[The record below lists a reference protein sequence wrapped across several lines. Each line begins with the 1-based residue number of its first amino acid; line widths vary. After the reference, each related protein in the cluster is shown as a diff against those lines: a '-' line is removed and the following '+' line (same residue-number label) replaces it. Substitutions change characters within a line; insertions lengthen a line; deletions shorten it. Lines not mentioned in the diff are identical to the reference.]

1 MRNLVTGSTGFI
13 GSHLVEALLLRGE
26 QVEALARPTS
36 NVHHLRELGAE
47 VRVCTLE
54 DQATLVAASSGVDRI
69 WHCAA
74 LVDDWGPPD
83 TFVQANVE
91 GTRNILAAA
100 TRAKASRFIYL
111 STSDVYG
118 FPGRATLE
126 TEKPAPRGLPYVDTK
141 IEGESLVWN
150 HSKAVGLPVTVLR
163 PGTVYGPRSRALVL
177 PIVQALIGRK
187 GYLIDHGKHLA
198 GLCYVGN
205 LVDALLLAGDST
217 AALGQAYNI
226 TDGSQVT
233 WADFINALA
242 DAIQMPHPVRN
253 YSHWQAYT
261 MASLWESYFSLL
273 GRNDRPRITKLA
285 VELMGTEQDFPIDKA
300 RSQLGYRPRVS
311 FADGIKATVDWLK
324 KSNLID
330 TASKPWTNDTGK

>member
-26 QVEALARPTS
+26 EVQALARPTS

-83 TFVQANVE
+83 TFVKANVD
-91 GTRNILAAA
+91 GVRNILAAA
-100 TRAKASRFIYL
+100 TRVKASHLIFL
-111 STSDVYG
+111 SASDVYG

-150 HSKAVGLPVTVLR
+150 HSKKVGLPVTILR
-163 PGTVYGPRSRALVL
+163 PGTVYGPRSRALVQ
-177 PIVQALIGRK
+177 PIVRSLLGRK
-187 GYLIDHGKHLA
+187 GYLIDQGKHLA

-205 LVDALLLAGDST
+205 LVDAMLLAGDS
-217 AALGQAYNI
+217 AAAVGQAYNI

-233 WADFINALA
+233 WAEFINAMA
-242 DAIQMPHPVRN
+242 DAIQMPHPERS
-253 YSHWQAYT
+253 YSHWQAYA

-273 GRNDRPRITKLA
+273 GRNDRPRITRLG
-285 VELMGTEQDFPIDKA
+285 VELMGTDQNFPIDKA
-300 RSQLGYRPRVS
+300 RSQLGYRPRVA
-311 FADGIKATVDWLK
+311 FADGIKATVAWLRQA
-324 KSNLID
+324 NLIENE
-330 TASKPWTNDTGK
+330 SEPWTNGTEK